1 MPRTLKLLLLVSAL
15 AAPVCATSTAARTL
29 QQDTAAQQA
38 SSADEELE
46 RARRMLAQGEAAAA
60 ASSLKPLA
68 ERRKTDADA
77 GYSLG
82 PPPARAEKPKDARK
96 AFESALKLRPD
107 SARARGGLAY
117 ALLLLDK

>member
-1 MPRTLKLLLLVSAL
+1 MPRTLKLLLLASAL
-15 AAPVCATSTAARTL
+15 AAPLCAAPASARPSR
-29 QQDTAAQQA
+29 QDAAAQQA
-38 SSADEELE
+38 PSTDEELE

-77 GYSLG
+77 WYYLG
-82 PPPARAEKPKDARK
+82 LAHARADKPKDARK

-107 SARARGGLAY
+107 SARARRAGLRPSPA
-117 ALLLLDK
+117 